1 VFVPAPTPGAPSLDA
16 NAAPMPLAS
25 ADDWFALV
33 AAAGLKGPALQL
45 GSHCQFCGYD
55 AGVLRLHLPEEDAH
69 LRNDSLVRQLAVAA
83 AQRLGRDVQLRFEGK
98 PAQTGDTLHARTQR
112 ERSEKQ
118 SAAEASFLS
127 DPVVA
132 QLLGQGG
139 SIVPDSIR
147 PLSEN

>member
-1 VFVPAPTPGAPSLDA
+1 
-16 NAAPMPLAS
+16 
-25 ADDWFALV
+25 
-33 AAAGLKGPALQL
+33 
-45 GSHCQFCGYD
+45 
-55 AGVLRLHLPEEDAH
+55 VLRLHLPEEDAH
-69 LRNDSLVRQLAVAA
+69 LRNDSLVRQLAAA
-83 AQRLGRDVQLRFEGK
+83 ASQRLGSDVVLRFEGK
-98 PAQTGDTLHARTQR
+98 PAATGDTLHARTQR